1 MSHKFNRAPDG
12 APSAD
17 LTALRIRTF
26 LERERIS
33 QRKAAEECG
42 IPYQTFNGY
51 CTGKARP
58 SESAMFKL
66 MKIGISSFYLF
77 DGAFDLDEDGEKKPR
92 KLTRDEEYIAKYLM
106 LSEEDAA
113 AVRDLIDIFS
123 R

>member
-1 MSHKFNRAPDG
+1 MAHRFDRAPDG

-17 LTALRIRTF
+17 LTALRIRVF
-26 LERERIS
+26 LEREGLS
-33 QRKAAEECG
+33 QHQAAEKCG
-42 IPYQTFNGY
+42 INYTTFNNY

-66 MKIGISSFYLF
+66 MKIGISSWYLF
-77 DGAFDLDEDGEKKPR
+77 DGAFDLDKDGEKTPR
-92 KLTRDEEYIAKYLM
+92 KLTRDEEYIAKYLL
-106 LSEEDAA
+106 LSEEDAQ